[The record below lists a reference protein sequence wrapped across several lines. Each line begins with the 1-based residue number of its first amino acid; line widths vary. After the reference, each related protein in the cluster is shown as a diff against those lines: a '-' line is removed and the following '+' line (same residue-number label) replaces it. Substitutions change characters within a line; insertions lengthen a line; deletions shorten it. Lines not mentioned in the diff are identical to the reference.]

1 MAPVAAGWSR
11 NRANRSQ
18 RIDLGDIKNPLG
30 PPHRQNPAINP
41 ARPLPVSPLR
51 CLGPLARAPRLRHE
65 RPMDWIKIIH
75 ILCVMGWMTSIFAV
89 PRALI
94 YWKRDHAKTGEFG
107 PLGDLTYR
115 LYRFSAGLMVIA
127 LLTGIYLGAAVF
139 QFAPWVLVKLGLV
152 VLLGGHYM
160 MTGGMVMRAK
170 KGEFRESDFY
180 LRVFNEIS
188 VLGVVAILWVVVVKP
203 F

>member
-1 MAPVAAGWSR
+1 
-11 NRANRSQ
+11 
-18 RIDLGDIKNPLG
+18 
-30 PPHRQNPAINP
+30 
-41 ARPLPVSPLR
+41 
-51 CLGPLARAPRLRHE
+51 
-65 RPMDWIKIIH
+65 MDWIKIIH
-75 ILCVMGWMTSIFAV
+75 ILAVMGWLTSVFAV

-94 YWKRDHAKTGEFG
+94 FWKRDHAKTGEFG
-107 PLGDLTYR
+107 PIGDLTRR

-139 QFAPWVLVKLGLV
+139 SFAPWVLVKLGLV
-152 VLLGGHYM
+152 TLLVIHYL

-170 KGEFRESDFY
+170 KGEFRESDLF

-188 VLGVVAILWVVVVKP
+188 VVGIIAILWVVVTKP